1 MLRFSEFMKKSIS
14 AVIITMNEEERI
26 RPCLESIKWADEIII
41 IDSFST
47 DKTIDICKEY
57 TDKISQREMRG
68 FGEQKQFAIE
78 KATSVWILSIDA
90 DEVVTEEL
98 RDEIKGML
106 KEETEY
112 NGFKIFRKNIYLGR
126 PMRYCGWY
134 VPILRL
140 FKRGKGRFD
149 AKKVHE
155 EIIVDGN
162 VGILKGEILHNTYK
176 NISHHLEKIDSF
188 TTYDADELT
197 KKGIILKP
205 SNCLWY
211 LVFKPMV
218 RFLQKFIL
226 QKGIF
231 EGMHGFILSINAAM
245 VVFINYAK
253 LWERQQK

>member
-1 MLRFSEFMKKSIS
+1 MKKNIS
-14 AVIITMNEEERI
+14 AVIITKNEEERI

-41 IDSFST
+41 VDSFST
-47 DKTIDICKEY
+47 DKTIDICRGY

-90 DEVVTEEL
+90 DEIVTEEL

-140 FKRGKGRFD
+140 FKRGKGRFN

-162 VGILKGEILHNTYK
+162 VGLLKGEILHNTYK

-188 TTYDADELT
+188 TTYDVDELT
-197 KKGIILKP
+197 KKGVILKP

-231 EGMHGFILSINAAM
+231 EGTHGLILSINAAM

-253 LWERQQK
+253 LWERQKETKKD

>member
-26 RPCLESIKWADEIII
+26 RPCLESIKWVDEIII

>member
-1 MLRFSEFMKKSIS
+1 MNKSIS
-14 AVIITMNEEERI
+14 AVIITMNEEDRI
-26 RPCLESIKWADEIII
+26 RPCLESIKWVDEIII
-41 IDSFST
+41 VDSFST

-57 TDKISQREMRG
+57 TDKIFQRDMSG

-78 KATSVWILSIDA
+78 KATSDWILSIDA

-140 FKRGKGRFD
+140 FKRGKGRFN

-155 EIIVDGN
+155 EIIVGGN
-162 VGILKGEILHNTYK
+162 VGLLKGEILHNTYK

-197 KKGIILKP
+197 KKGVILKP

-211 LVFKPMV
+211 LVFKPVV

-231 EGMHGFILSINAAM
+231 EGTHGLILSINAAM

-253 LWERQQK
+253 LWEKQQSK